1 MAKEAWPPPAPRADA
16 ATLQAFVTV
25 ARLGTVGRAA
35 EAIGRAQ
42 PSISARI
49 AALETAWETRL
60 FRRGAR
66 GMALTPEG
74 ARLLPRAEAVLAA
87 LEDLDREAGL
97 PVSRPD
103 LLRIGAGDALGRVL
117 LPTALR
123 KLAGERRRLEVR
135 VLEGSGPRLL
145 AALESGEIDV
155 ALVVLASGEMQA
167 EGQHATPFLDSP
179 VDVLLPPGRRTRGRR
194 SVSPTFLES
203 EAIVALQPDSA
214 FRRHVGVALAARHIP
229 LRPSVEV
236 GNLSLVRRFV
246 SAGFGVA
253 PVPAVAF
260 DPDAPGPEVER
271 RHLSGIPPVRY
282 HWTVRAGVPV
292 PEAAERLLEILTGGQ
307 SGSE

>member
-1 MAKEAWPPPAPRADA
+1 MSRPADSWLPPDPRADA

-42 PSISARI
+42 PSISTRI
-49 AALETAWETRL
+49 AALEAAWETRL

-66 GMALTPEG
+66 GMSLTPEG
-74 ARLLPRAEAVLAA
+74 ARLLPRAEAALAA

-117 LPTALR
+117 LPAALR
-123 KLAGERRRLEVR
+123 KLAGERRRLETR

-145 AALESGEIDV
+145 AALESGVIDV
-155 ALVVLASGEMQA
+155 ALVVLASREA
-167 EGQHATPFLDSP
+167 PPEGLRAAPFLDSP
-179 VDVLLPPGRRTRGRR
+179 VDVLLPPGRRTRGRQA
-194 SVSPTFLES
+194 VSPSFLEK
-203 EAIVALQPDSA
+203 EALVALQPDSA
-214 FRRHVGVALAARHIP
+214 FRRHVEAALAARRIP
-229 LRPSVEV
+229 MRPSVEV

-271 RHLSGIPPVRY
+271 RRLSGIPPVRY
-282 HWTVRAGVPV
+282 HWTVRSGVPL
-292 PEAAERLLEILTGGQ
+292 PEAANRLLEVLTG
-307 SGSE
+307 EPD

>member
-1 MAKEAWPPPAPRADA
+1 MVTRGEPWSPPEPRADA
-16 ATLQAFVTV
+16 ATLQAFVAV

-35 EAIGRAQ
+35 EAIGRTQ
-42 PSISARI
+42 PSVSARI
-49 AALETAWETRL
+49 AALEAAWDTRL

-74 ARLLPRAEAVLAA
+74 ARLLPSAEAVLAA
-87 LEDLDREAGL
+87 LEELDREAGL

-117 LPTALR
+117 LPAALR
-123 KLAGERRRLEVR
+123 KLADERDGLEVR

-145 AALESGEIDV
+145 EALGTGEIDV
-155 ALVVLASGEMQA
+155 ALVVLAAGELPP
-167 EGQHATPFLDSP
+167 EGLRATSFLDSP
-179 VDVLLPPGRRTRGRR
+179 VDVLLPPGRRTRGRLA
-194 SVSPTFLES
+194 VSPGFLKN
-203 EAIVALQPDSA
+203 EALVALQPDSA
-214 FRRHVGVALAARHIP
+214 FRRHVEAALASRRIP

-260 DPDAPGPEVER
+260 DPGAPGPEVAR
-271 RHLSGIPPVRY
+271 RRLSGMPPVRY
-282 HWTVRAGVPV
+282 HWAVRAGVPL
-292 PEAAERLLEILTGGQ
+292 PEAAGRLFEILRAG
-307 SGSE
+307 